1 MDDSLT
7 RNSSSDGSISY
18 VESIENSDSIKEN
31 FVHSLKSSPIQTL
44 REVKEEPALKESSLS
59 NGIEGQQNSQPNPN
73 ISTDQS
79 DSKPDPVREVEDDQ
93 QNTRFH
99 PDISPDN
106 QDQVNARLGV
116 GISTDQINTKLQ
128 PDISTDN
135 QDQTNVRLQAELS
148 STGVNEVHHNAYFY
162 LDSSVSDSEAEL
174 SFNAE
179 KDQPNDLPVVS
190 NEENDNMSL
199 KVNTSIGDSEH
210 EVDPATGVNEDQHN
224 NMLPLEISNEE
235 SNNESPEAAVN
246 VKIELHHDGY
256 QADISTAESDT
267 EASLMTTSKVIVPNY
282 EFKIPNSHQGSKPSP
297 NDHSIEDCAMR
308 YFL

>member
-79 DSKPDPVREVEDDQ
+79 DSKPDPVREVSKE
-93 QNTRFH
+93 N
-99 PDISPDN
+99 
-106 QDQVNARLGV
+106 
-116 GISTDQINTKLQ
+116 
-128 PDISTDN
+128 
-135 QDQTNVRLQAELS
+135 QTNVRLQAELS